1 MWEKRARPKALP
13 SFAELVPEGAAAAAA
28 GSDPTL
34 TSLTACKA
42 LKGLGDAQKAG
53 GGRGVPIHT
62 TTRKPPSL
70 VRCIAFTTSRS
81 VEKQHVFTLG

>member
-53 GGRGVPIHT
+53 GGGACPFI
-62 TTRKPPSL
+62 PPH
-70 VRCIAFTTSRS
+70 VSRLHSS
-81 VEKQHVFTLG
+81 VVSPLPPVDQ